1 MPTIQQ
7 INRAKALYTNFAN
20 NQFPLDC
27 EGMDLMQVNNALIS
41 VLGNIG
47 GNRYLLIEPTPDT
60 NNSGYAFLATLD
72 SPLGELLYIKSV
84 PAQTGWL
91 RLVKNPVNITAQGYS
106 YEPAYEERYLEWVTV
121 PSIAEENFAYPGTGT
136 DQFKQLETNASLR
149 DRLDALTVEV
159 SKIDP
164 TPVGMM
170 MMWGHDVIMPDTTA
184 AGQPS
189 NWLPCQGQ
197 SLQRVDYPVLFSKIG
212 TKFKHPQTNAEPGA
226 NEFFLPDLRGRFP
239 LMFGGVTNA
248 GIGAKGGS
256 ETHTLTEQQMPS
268 HKHTVKFTKG
278 GYSSGTSTYR
288 SDWMFENSGGSEAVG
303 ESTYSGSGQPHN
315 NMPPY
320 LAINFIIKV
329 K

>member
-1 MPTIQQ
+1 MPAIKQ

-27 EGMDLMQVNNALIS
+27 EGMDLMQINNALLS

-47 GNRYLLIEPTPDT
+47 GNRYLLMKPTPET
-60 NNSGYAFLATLD
+60 NNSGYTFLATSD
-72 SPLGELLYIKSV
+72 SPLGELLYIKDA

-91 RLVKNPVNITAQGYS
+91 RLVKSPVDITAQGYD
-106 YEPAYEERYLEWVTV
+106 YQPAYEERYLEWVVV
-121 PSIAEENFAYPGTGT
+121 PNIADENFAYPGT
-136 DQFKQLETNASLR
+136 DDNQFKQLETNASLR
-149 DRLDALTVEV
+149 DRLDALKRQVDN
-159 SKIDP
+159 IDP
-164 TPVGMM
+164 APVGMI

-184 AGQPS
+184 SGQES

-197 SLQRVDYPVLFSKIG
+197 SLQRAAYPVLFSKIQ
-212 TKFKHPQTNAEPGA
+212 TKFKHPSTNTEPGA

-239 LMFGGVTNA
+239 LMYGGVTNA
-248 GIGAKGGS
+248 AVGAKGGA
-256 ETHTLTEQQMPS
+256 ETHTLTAGQIPAHS
-268 HKHTVKFTKG
+268 HRIQRAN
-278 GYSSGTSTYR
+278 GTANGASVRQSNGT
-288 SDWMFENSGGSEAVG
+288 ESGGDVFTAAN
-303 ESTYSGSGQPHN
+303 TPSGQPHN